1 MKAGIVLAAALAAGC
16 GSTGMPAPAQRPSDA
31 PVVRVVGSDTMLL
44 LDRRLAEAFMRA
56 HPGVA
61 VRVEGGG
68 SGTGIAAL
76 IAGEV
81 EIAAASRPLAADEIE
96 ALYERFRTLGVT
108 SLVARDAL
116 SVYLN
121 PANPIRDLTLVQL
134 DGIFS
139 GSISNW
145 AQVGGADRPIRVLIR
160 PTSSGTH
167 RFFRDHV
174 LKGAPYRSDAKVLAR
189 TNDIVEAVAAD
200 VDAIGYGGVAYGPNV
215 IHCAVDGVAPPTPQ
229 APGADGYPLSRLLTF
244 VTAAPPEGWPRR
256 FIDWVQGPEGQG
268 VVREVG
274 YLPLWERAQP
284 AS

>member
-16 GSTGMPAPAQRPSDA
+16 GSTGTPAPAQRPSGA
-31 PVVRVVGSDTMLL
+31 PVVRVAGSDTMLL

-96 ALYERFRTLGVT
+96 ALYERHRTLGVT
-108 SLVARDAL
+108 FLVARDAL

-121 PANPIRDLTLVQL
+121 PANPVHDLTVAQL
-134 DGIFS
+134 AGIFS
-139 GSISNW
+139 GSISSW
-145 AQVGGADRPIRVLIR
+145 AEVGGVDRPIHVLIR
-160 PTSSGTH
+160 PPSSGTH

-174 LKGAPYRSDAKVLAR
+174 LGGAPYRKDATALAR
-189 TNDIVEAVAAD
+189 TNDIVATVTAD
-200 VDAIGYGGVAYGPNV
+200 PDAIGYGGVAYGSDV
-215 IHCAVDGVAPPTPQ
+215 VHCAVDGVSPPTPQ
-229 APGADGYPLSRLLTF
+229 APGADDYPLSRLLTL
-244 VTAAPPEGWPRR
+244 VTAAPPEGWTGR
-256 FIDWVQGPEGQG
+256 FIDWAQGPEGQG

-274 YLPLWERAQP
+274 YLPLWERPQP
-284 AS
+284 AF